1 MVDNGFCF
9 FPLLWIFFFFF
20 LNTWILSILLF
31 KGFPLFGPNFFFVP
45 KYPYHIHLSR
55 GKIWGQSGKYVSPT
69 KQVHSPVCFQIDLST
84 YKQLRESKVVVLI
97 YAGGSMLVFC
107 LWREA
112 EAESEYNTHIHV
124 VQWIINLEV
133 LLHGSKHV
141 SFSYS
146 YMLEICRHFRKLK
159 WSMSHSLLSLM
170 MEWIKNLER
179 FLANSNFH
187 ETTATQVNGILSSLL
202 FM

>member
-1 MVDNGFCF
+1 M
-9 FPLLWIFFFFF
+9 
-20 LNTWILSILLF
+20 
-31 KGFPLFGPNFFFVP
+31 
-45 KYPYHIHLSR
+45 
-55 GKIWGQSGKYVSPT
+55 
-69 KQVHSPVCFQIDLST
+69 
-84 YKQLRESKVVVLI
+84 RESKVVVLI

-141 SFSYS
+141 YFSYS

-187 ETTATQVNGILSSLL
+187 ETTATQVNGILSSFFLCNIDFML
-202 FM
+202 FHFSAGRSMNLTWCINYSTHSG